1 VSVFEFDIVGR
12 PYPKG
17 SLKCLGAAGG
27 KRGARHILVEEVEG
41 SKPWKLRMIAEV
53 RKQAGILPVKS
64 GNKVIGWVRSAGG
77 VSTSWEPIDEAV
89 AVAAVF
95 RFWPEMSKNGGAV
108 PSSQGTYPSS
118 DHFGDLDKLC
128 RNLGD
133 ALEQG
138 GLIRNDRLIV
148 SWNAA
153 KVWCGSLEA
162 PGVNVVVGAAWEA

>member
-1 VSVFEFDIVGR
+1 MSVFEFDIAGR

-27 KRGARHILVEEVEG
+27 KRGARHLLVEEVEG
-41 SKPWKLRMIAEV
+41 SRPWKLRMIAEV
-53 RKQAGILPVKS
+53 RKQAKIMPVKTV
-64 GNKVIGWVRSAGG
+64 NKVTGWVRNVGG
-77 VSTSWEPIDEAV
+77 VPLSWEPIDEAI
-89 AVAAVF
+89 AVTAVF

-108 PSSQGTYPSS
+108 PSSQGPYPSS

-133 ALEQG
+133 ALEQS

-148 SWNAA
+148 GWKAT
-153 KVWCGSLEA
+153 KVWCEADEA
-162 PGVNVVVGAAWEA
+162 PGVNVRLGTQ

>member
-27 KRGARHILVEEVEG
+27 KRGARHVLVEEVEG

-53 RKQAGILPVKS
+53 RKQAGIMPVKS
-64 GNKVIGWVRSAGG
+64 GNRIIGWTRSVGG
-77 VSTSWEPIDEAV
+77 VPLAWEPIDQPLRVYAR
-89 AVAAVF
+89 F

-108 PSSQGTYPSS
+108 PSSQGPYPSS

-133 ALEQG
+133 ALEQS
-138 GLIRNDRLIV
+138 GLIRNDRLIIRW
-148 SWNAA
+148 SAG
-153 KVWCGSLEA
+153 KVWCEAGEA
-162 PGVNVVVGAAWEA
+162 PGVDVRVMTL